1 MLPTVILI
9 LLFSLPIM
17 SFFLQGVQRLITD
30 ALGTTSDD
38 SYGSGSSGA
47 GSSSSSRRSLLEHN
61 AASSAP
67 STEYEPSALDVVVVK
82 AMLTNGLRLPAEIVL
97 SLLDYAEYWPHTTTT
112 LDHSLTVSSGPGR
125 ENQFILRS
133 KPLGLIRRP
142 HYDERYYS
150 FTTAQAKPLS
160 EGGDYSLT
168 QFQKWIGGPTDTLEH
183 PCRKIVFTLRSR
195 DQGWGG
201 QPQDKGGYR
210 GSWTWFEAGKERFD
224 KNAQPPKD
232 TAEKKAPVD
241 GTVEGE
247 VGTSS
252 SPDRN
257 GEIPSPYFPVYAA
270 RSIYPA
276 LEPGQEAF
284 HHDLH
289 PSPKLTIQRN
299 KAATRQLTTHTVV
312 WSWKDNVDP
321 LSSETLSEMGRGP
334 ETGNGD
340 FVRDLKLGD
349 VVTVWAKARF
359 AQWVNHIDSVK
370 LDIYWAL

>member
-1 MLPTVILI
+1 
-9 LLFSLPIM
+9 M

-30 ALGTTSDD
+30 VLGTTSDD
-38 SYGSGSSGA
+38 PSGIGSASS
-47 GSSSSSRRSLLEHN
+47 EQN
-61 AASSAP
+61 TPSSAP
-67 STEYEPSALDVVVVK
+67 RVEYQPSVLDVVVVK
-82 AMLTNGLRLPAEIVL
+82 AMLINGLGLPYEIVL
-97 SLLDYAEYWPHTTTT
+97 SLLDHAEYWGHTTTT
-112 LDHSLTVSSGPGR
+112 LDQSLTVSSGPAR

-133 KPLGLIRRP
+133 KPLGLIRRT

-168 QFQKWIGGPTDTLEH
+168 QFQKWIGGPTDILEH

-201 QPQDKGGYR
+201 QPQDRGSYR

-224 KNAQPPKD
+224 KNAQPPED

-241 GTVEGE
+241 GTGE
-247 VGTSS
+247 REQGTRS
-252 SPDRN
+252 SPDGS

-270 RSIYPA
+270 RSIHPA

-289 PSPKLTIQRN
+289 PSPTLTIQRN
-299 KAATRQLTTHTVV
+299 KTATRQVTTHTVV
-312 WSWKDNVDP
+312 WSWDDDANP

-340 FVRDLKLGD
+340 FVRGLTLGD

-359 AQWVNHIDSVK
+359 PQWANHIESVK